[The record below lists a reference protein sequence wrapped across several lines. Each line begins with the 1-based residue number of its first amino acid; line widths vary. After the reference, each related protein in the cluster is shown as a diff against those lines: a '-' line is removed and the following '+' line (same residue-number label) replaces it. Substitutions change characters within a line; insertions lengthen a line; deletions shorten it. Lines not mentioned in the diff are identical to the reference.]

1 MHDKTL
7 ADESGLGLPP
17 DALAL
22 QDTGFQ
28 GYAPTGGCTLQP
40 TKKPRGRE
48 LYPWQKA
55 INKLISQVRVGVEH
69 SICGVK
75 RCRIVT
81 DTFRCWRKDLVDE
94 VMLAAS
100 GLQNLRVLTRLTA

>member
-1 MHDKTL
+1 MTRKL
-7 ADESGLGLPP
+7 ADESDLRLPP

-28 GYAPTGGCTLQP
+28 GYALTGGRTLQP

-55 INKLISQVRVGVEH
+55 INKLISTVRVGVEH
-69 SICGVK
+69 AICGVK
-75 RCRIVT
+75 RCRIVA
-81 DTFRCWRKDLVDE
+81 DTFRCWRRGLVDE

-100 GLQNLRVLTRLTA
+100 GLQNLRVLTRQTG